1 MKNEGNKFGHANND
15 GVIECNFFFF
25 FNIFCFVLWMI
36 HVSIKLYF

>member
-25 FNIFCFVLWMI
+25 SIFFVLF
-36 HVSIKLYF
+36 YG

>member
-25 FNIFCFVLWMI
+25 FQYFLFCSMDDTCF
-36 HVSIKLYF
+36 H